1 MKQDNLF
8 DELLDDD
15 GAEKLTV
22 NNDDDPLYD
31 SMYNDENEKVEEDPE
46 KEPDKEENESKI

>member
-15 GAEKLTV
+15 GAEKLPLD
-22 NNDDDPLYD
+22 NNDDPLY
-31 SMYNDENEKVEEDPE
+31 
-46 KEPDKEENESKI
+46 ESIY